1 LQSIKNNEFNKQ
13 INTIKMAKEK
23 AKVKKVTLE
32 DRWNEKKA
40 AMKKSYP
47 KLTDDDIMYAEEDAH
62 QALLN
67 NLSVKTGQSFE
78 DTIIWLDSL

>member
-1 LQSIKNNEFNKQ
+1 
-13 INTIKMAKEK
+13 MAKEK
-23 AKVKKVTLE
+23 VKVKKVTLE

-47 KLTDDDIMYAEEDAH
+47 KLTDDDIKYAEEDAH

-67 NLSVKTGQSFE
+67 NLSVKTGLSAE